1 MAHRLD
7 HSFRHIKYCPLQTNV
22 PERIMS
28 RNLKRILMASAGAVI
43 LAGAGAYGWYWFET
57 GRYLESTDDAY
68 VKADYTTIAPKVS
81 GYIAEV
87 AVADNQSVKAGQLLA
102 RIDDR
107 DYRTALAQAKADV
120 ASAQADIRNIDAQ
133 LAEQQSV
140 IAQAESAIVAG
151 EAGVK
156 FAKDDYD
163 RYQKLTAGKITS
175 VQDEQRAQTVLQQQS
190 AQLQSDRAGLTAA
203 HQRIDVLNTARA
215 KVETQVTRLQSV
227 VEQAELNL
235 SYATIAAPIDGT
247 VGARTLRVGQY
258 VQAGTQLMAV
268 VPLHA
273 VYVVANFKET
283 QLTDVQPG
291 QPVEI
296 EVDTF
301 PGHTVKGHVDSL
313 SPASGLEF
321 ALLPP
326 DNATGNFT
334 KIVQRIPVKIVLEA
348 NDPLAGRLRA
358 GMSVE
363 PVIDTRV
370 VADVPAGGA
379 RNVAVR

>member
-1 MAHRLD
+1 LELTMR
-7 HSFRHIKYCPLQTNV
+7 K
-22 PERIMS
+22 
-28 RNLKRILMASAGAVI
+28 NLKRILMASVGTVI
-43 LAGAGAYGWYWFET
+43 LAGAAAYGWYWVET
-57 GRYLESTDDAY
+57 GRFLESTNDAY
-68 VKADYTTIAPKVS
+68 VQADYTTIAPKVS

-87 AVADNQSVKAGQLLA
+87 AVEDNQSVKAGQLLA
-102 RIDDR
+102 KIDDR

-120 ASAQADIRNIDAQ
+120 DSANADIRNIHAQ

-140 IAQAESAIVAG
+140 IAQAEAAIVADQ
-151 EAGVK
+151 ASVK
-156 FAKDDYD
+156 FAKDDAD

-175 VQDEQRAQTVLQQQS
+175 VQDEQRAQTVFQQQS
-190 AQLQSDRAGLTAA
+190 AQLQSDRAALTAA
-203 HQRIDVLNTARA
+203 HQRVDVLNTARA
-215 KVETQVTRLQSV
+215 KAETQVTRLQSV

-235 SYATIAAPIDGT
+235 SYTTITAPIDGS
-247 VGARTLRVGQY
+247 VGARSLRVGQY

-283 QLTDVQPG
+283 QLTNVAAG

-296 EVDTF
+296 EVDAF
-301 PGHTVKGHVDSL
+301 PGQTVKGHVDSL

-334 KIVQRIPVKIVLEA
+334 KIVQRIPVKIALDA
-348 NDPLAGRLRA
+348 NDVLAGRLRA

-363 PVIDTRV
+363 PVIDTRTI
-370 VADVPAGGA
+370 AEAGSVNSE
-379 RNVAVR
+379 NVAVR

>member
-1 MAHRLD
+1 MP
-7 HSFRHIKYCPLQTNV
+7 KT
-22 PERIMS
+22 
-28 RNLKRILMASAGAVI
+28 LKRILMATAGTAV
-43 LAGAGAYGWYWFET
+43 LVGAGAYGWYWYDT
-57 GRYLESTDDAY
+57 GRYLESTNDAY
-68 VKADYTTIAPKVS
+68 VQADYTTIAPKVS
-81 GYIAEV
+81 GYISAV
-87 AVADNQSVKAGQLLA
+87 AVEDNQQVKAGEVLA

-120 ASAQADIRNIDAQ
+120 ASAEADIRNIDAQ

-151 EAGVK
+151 QAGVK

-163 RYQKLTAGKITS
+163 RYRKLTAGKITS
-175 VQDEQRAQTVLQQQS
+175 VQDVQRAQTIFQQQT
-190 AQLQSDRAGLTAA
+190 AQLQSDRAALTAA
-203 HQRIDVLNTARA
+203 HQRVEVLNTARVKA
-215 KVETQVTRLQSV
+215 ETQVTRLQSV
-227 VEQAELNL
+227 VDQAQLNL

-247 VGARTLRVGQY
+247 VGARSLRVGQY

-273 VYVVANFKET
+273 VYVVANYKET
-283 QLTDVQPG
+283 QLTNVAAG

-296 EVDTF
+296 EVDAF
-301 PGHTVKGHVDSL
+301 PGHVVKGHVDSL

-334 KIVQRIPVKIVLEA
+334 KIVQRIPVKIAIEPSDA
-348 NDPLAGRLRA
+348 LAGRLRA

-363 PVIDTRV
+363 PVIDTRTFAEAP
-370 VADVPAGGA
+370 VASSE
-379 RNVAVR
+379 NVAVR